1 MSEYNVFV
9 REDGVCVFD
18 WPQAVDV
25 DHANAAKLF
34 ERDVEN
40 VLGYFHRKH
49 PGQIP
54 ESDPQ
59 TLAERLRAGDFS
71 SIETLA

>member
-18 WPQAVDV
+18 WPQAVAV
-25 DHANAAKLF
+25 DHENAAELF

-40 VLGYFHRKH
+40 VLAYFHRKH

-54 ESDPQ
+54 DSEPQ
-59 TLAERLRAGDFS
+59 ALAERLQAGDFN
-71 SIETLA
+71 SIERLA